1 MSKAISG
8 LPFADALDGSEL
20 VPVVQNGDT
29 VQASADQFAQLVGTL
44 TTAGVAL
51 TVDNQNS
58 ASHLK
63 FWTGSQAQYNSLT
76 PDPNTLYFII

>member
-1 MSKAISG
+1 MLRESQLLAETARDSHEQ
-8 LPFADALDGSEL
+8 S
-20 VPVVQNGDT
+20 GDT